1 MKQLAPVS
9 RYRTWRLI
17 GFILG
22 PGLFLALALGCGTT
36 RMTDTQRTATEQ
48 LLISNAVD
56 QAVSHLDFG
65 TLAGKLVYFD
75 PQYLDNTVDRGY
87 VVSSLRQRLL
97 ASGCILQEDR
107 SKATYIV
114 EVRSGCVGTDRHSLL
129 IGVPQMTVPT
139 FVPGQ
144 PSQIPEIPVA
154 KKTDELGAA
163 KLAVF
168 AYNRQTGQR
177 VWQSGTV
184 EAYSNARDLWVAGLR
199 PFRKGTIRHGTE
211 LAGEELAIPLI
222 NGKDARAGQGG
233 EAAPVTSA
241 ATWREPVQVPVVVTP
256 SPLMTLL
263 AQAALGPPGGTRSKS
278 FEGQKAATST
288 ASPTIPPA
296 PVPPPLPPPVPN
308 LGGQAETAPAQ
319 IWSSAF
325 AVKPGG

>member
-1 MKQLAPVS
+1 MNQVTSVS
-9 RYRTWRLI
+9 RHRVRRLI
-17 GFILG
+17 GSWLG
-22 PGLFLALALGCGTT
+22 LVLSIALALGCGTT

-56 QAVSHLDFG
+56 QAVSHLDFSS
-65 TLAGKLVYFD
+65 LAGKLVYFD

-107 SKATYIV
+107 TRAAYVV
-114 EVRSGCVGTDRHSLL
+114 EARSGCVGTDRHSLL

-168 AYNRQTGQR
+168 AYNRHTGQR

-184 EAYSNARDLWVAGLR
+184 EAYSNARDLWVAGLG

-222 NGKDARAGQGG
+222 NGKEAREGQAG
-233 EAAPVTSA
+233 EVAPVTSA
-241 ATWREPVQVPVVVTP
+241 ATWREPAQVPVVVSP
-256 SPLMTLL
+256 SPLFTLL
-263 AQAALGPPGGTRSKS
+263 AQAALAAPGGTRFKLS
-278 FEGQKAATST
+278 EPQKAATGIP
-288 ASPTIPPA
+288 SPTIPPA
-296 PVPPPLPPPVPN
+296 PVPPPLPPPAPN

-319 IWSSAF
+319 IWNSAF